1 MNVTLIQVCQR
12 HHHLDHE
19 QTVTSQQLPWHQKTL
34 KKTTRVSKLVAEL
47 TGKEITCQKEK
58 KKHDQGNILKQR
70 GSWFHNL
77 LTCSEKKMANAASI
91 RIAKSLFLMA
101 SEERAAGWGYQWFG
115 RSQHD
120 KQTKKTHQN
129 KPNQTTQEGGLQGW
143 SCTQE
148 LGFVRVCAPWT
159 LTSLSK
165 MRGLLIRQFLKK
177 KWYYYYYKHLF
188 WIFY

>member
-1 MNVTLIQVCQR
+1 MTPKN
-12 HHHLDHE
+12 
-19 QTVTSQQLPWHQKTL
+19 P

-47 TGKEITCQKEK
+47 TGKEIRCKKER

-101 SEERAAGWGYQWFG
+101 SEERAAGWGHQWFG

-120 KQTKKTHQN
+120 KQTNKKT
-129 KPNQTTQEGGLQGW
+129 PNQTKSNNTRGMVARLK
-143 SCTQE
+143 
-148 LGFVRVCAPWT
+148 LYPRIRVC
-159 LTSLSK
+159 
-165 MRGLLIRQFLKK
+165 
-177 KWYYYYYKHLF
+177 
-188 WIFY
+188 